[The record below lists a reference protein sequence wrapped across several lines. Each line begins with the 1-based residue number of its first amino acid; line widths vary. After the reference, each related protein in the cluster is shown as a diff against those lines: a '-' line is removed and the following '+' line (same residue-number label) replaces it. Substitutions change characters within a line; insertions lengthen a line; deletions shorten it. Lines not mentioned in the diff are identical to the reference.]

1 MSGKFEHAQGPCFT
15 GLTLLGVKKFKK
27 GDIVYIHSM
36 CVYIHIYIYK
46 ILAVAS
52 EFHLKKEMNVF
63 VGKNMRIKPWDRFQI
78 SENL

>member
-1 MSGKFEHAQGPCFT
+1 MSGKFEHAQGPRFT

-36 CVYIHIYIYK
+36 CVYIYIYI

-63 VGKNMRIKPWDRFQI
+63 VGKNTRIKPWDRFQI

>member
-1 MSGKFEHAQGPCFT
+1 LSGKFEHAQGPYFT

-36 CVYIHIYIYK
+36 CVYIYIYIYIYI
-46 ILAVAS
+46 ILAMAS

-63 VGKNMRIKPWDRFQI
+63 VGKNTWIKPLRRVC
-78 SENL
+78 SLK